1 MHAFFLLVFLW
12 IAPGVLAQPATD
24 TVASSSLPALHF
36 NGQLA
41 AWSGVQAAAVPVWM
55 AGGRF
60 VPTLT
65 GSSKP
70 DGRAVWDMETSLNI
84 NGSLGW
90 SRDSLAS
97 YTGRI
102 KPYRIWIRYS
112 TSRFELRAGL
122 QKMNFGAAKM
132 LRPLMWFDGMDI
144 RDPLQLT
151 DGVYGLLSRYYFAG
165 NATLWAWAL
174 AGNHRPKGYE
184 WVGTARLKPELG
196 GRVQLPAGPG
206 EVGISYHYR
215 EADPRNSLIAG
226 AAQYTRSSLAENRMG
241 FDGKWDVGVGLWVEG
256 SLTALEKDRQ
266 LLLPT
271 RTDMLNLGMDYTF
284 PLGNGLGLTLE
295 YFRYHAGD
303 RFFTGG
309 AGANVLASM
318 ASYPLSLIDNV
329 SVMTFCIPSPGR
341 TLWMNYLSWSRTY
354 DQLSVYLIGFISPE
368 DIALPVMALQRGSNG
383 FAGKG
388 IQLML
393 SYNF

>member
-1 MHAFFLLVFLW
+1 
-12 IAPGVLAQPATD
+12 
-24 TVASSSLPALHF
+24 
-36 NGQLA
+36 
-41 AWSGVQAAAVPVWM
+41 
-55 AGGRF
+55 
-60 VPTLT
+60 
-65 GSSKP
+65 
-70 DGRAVWDMETSLNI
+70 
-84 NGSLGW
+84 
-90 SRDSLAS
+90 
-97 YTGRI
+97 
-102 KPYRIWIRYS
+102 
-112 TSRFELRAGL
+112 
-122 QKMNFGAAKM
+122 
-132 LRPLMWFDGMDI
+132 
-144 RDPLQLT
+144 
-151 DGVYGLLSRYYFAG
+151 
-165 NATLWAWAL
+165 
-174 AGNHRPKGYE
+174 
-184 WVGTARLKPELG
+184 
-196 GRVQLPAGPG
+196 
-206 EVGISYHYR
+206 
-215 EADPRNSLIAG
+215 
-226 AAQYTRSSLAENRMG
+226 MG